1 MFPQNVDVDAETIT
15 HTTAAAEKNQFHCS
29 NLSSQQIA
37 KMALVDRHQ
46 GGPMEQTEGFSYTSH
61 AKDVAAGH
69 GLLGGMGDPLVFPK
83 KQRDDVF
90 HVVVSGN
97 AWTCG
102 T

>member
-1 MFPQNVDVDAETIT
+1 
-15 HTTAAAEKNQFHCS
+15 
-29 NLSSQQIA
+29 
-37 KMALVDRHQ
+37 
-46 GGPMEQTEGFSYTSH
+46 MEQTEGFYYTSH

-97 AWTCG
+97 A
-102 T
+102 

>member
-37 KMALVDRHQ
+37 QMAL
-46 GGPMEQTEGFSYTSH
+46 
-61 AKDVAAGH
+61 VAAGH

-97 AWTCG
+97 A
-102 T
+102 